1 MSDVSRNEAELEGV
15 AVSVPA
21 LSHENHGIRFYR
33 FLLQIPRL
41 SGQADILP
49 VLIPEHL
56 VPQVTA
62 DAPLRLQG
70 QLRSFNNR
78 SGEGRRLVLSVH
90 ARTLLP
96 PTGEPCNRILL
107 TGRLCKTPILRRT
120 PLGRCICDLML
131 AAPRRYGR
139 TDYLPLIA
147 WGRLAVNAAALPVG
161 AEVEIEGRIQ
171 SRVYTKVVD
180 GVPHRRTAY
189 EVSVMHLPDGDEDP
203 PRP

>member
-1 MSDVSRNEAELEGV
+1 MTDVPLLTGPPSPGLGRGMTGV
-15 AVSVPA
+15 
-21 LSHENHGIRFYR
+21 L
-33 FLLQIPRL
+33 
-41 SGQADILP
+41 
-49 VLIPEHL
+49 
-56 VPQVTA
+56 
-62 DAPLRLQG
+62 
-70 QLRSFNNR
+70 
-78 SGEGRRLVLSVH
+78 
-90 ARTLLP
+90 TLLP

-147 WGRLAVNAAALPVG
+147 WGRLAVNAAVLPVG